1 MLQVAEKRPNMQ
13 HYRLPWPS
21 QLGLLCPSASA
32 SPSWSCSQS
41 WSRSQRHLSC
51 HLCGAG
57 NDMRANVRVS
67 REKDEFIDI
76 KWSEPQPK
84 QKQKATEEEEEAEEE
99 KKLQRVRLLLWLEF
113 LAWAF
118 GFVALTLFAFCWCHK
133 FALRHNTHFSVALI
147 EVARCGFRCLRYRFT
162 N

>member
-1 MLQVAEKRPNMQ
+1 MLQVAEKRPNRQ
-13 HYRLPWPS
+13 HYRLLWPS

-84 QKQKATEEEEEAEEE
+84 QKAKEEAEEVEEE